1 MPRRC
6 IKEQKIKSNVK
17 VKLTVMIICVGL
29 MLFSI
34 MQVYYLAKYTLGLEV
49 SSREMAVYNWVNKLV
64 SFEWHDDTGE
74 YTK

>member
-6 IKEQKIKSNVK
+6 IKEQKIKSNAK